1 MPQHSLRPYY
11 RVRLAIAGVPTIRRA
26 SARSFAPALLTLPQV
41 ASSAAGS
48 LFANRRSAAGCALAP
63 KLASSAPLS
72 SRARTSSLA
81 SRLRR
86 LHDLLASD
94 SSLVRTSR
102 ASNAFPNSR
111 GAGHWC
117 ALAAQHP
124 ARLVFA
130 SAAAAFAG
138 ASPARVCVLAPPLL
152 TFPQIAT
159 FRSRPRALL
168 QVLPSAVSAPART
181 PAAPALAA
189 APAPEHMPAAPAP
202 AKPR

>member
-48 LFANRRSAAGCALAP
+48 LSANRRSAAGCALAP

-138 ASPARVCVLAPPLL
+138 ASPARVCVLAPPTTHVSTDRNISFSPPCSTSGPPLCSL
-152 TFPQIAT
+152 STSTHASRT
-159 FRSRPRALL
+159 STRSCT
-168 QVLPSAVSAPART
+168 STRT
-181 PAAPALAA
+181 HASSTSTS
-189 APAPEHMPAAPAP
+189 
-202 AKPR
+202 